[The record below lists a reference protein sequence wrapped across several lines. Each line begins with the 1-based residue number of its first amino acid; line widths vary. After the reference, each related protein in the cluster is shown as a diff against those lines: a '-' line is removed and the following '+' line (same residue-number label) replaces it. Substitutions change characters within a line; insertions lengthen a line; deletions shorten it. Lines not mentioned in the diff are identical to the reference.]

1 MKGGWQDSS
10 PLALHFPFSPL
21 HQRQTD
27 NESEGSAVLI
37 RQPETQGAAGGQRDS
52 GERVTRR
59 EGRRKR
65 GGGLK
70 TGLLFAMK
78 RSLVGRTLA
87 CLIRTRE
94 EEKQKERN
102 TRVEDRERGER
113 EEDRNRREREG

>member
-1 MKGGWQDSS
+1 
-10 PLALHFPFSPL
+10 
-21 HQRQTD
+21 
-27 NESEGSAVLI
+27 
-37 RQPETQGAAGGQRDS
+37 
-52 GERVTRR
+52 
-59 EGRRKR
+59 
-65 GGGLK
+65 
-70 TGLLFAMK
+70 MK